1 MLRIAARA
9 VASNFRSPGD
19 LPMYVTYAS
28 LMRTDRRPRCRCRVG
43 PANFEVRAKVERFAE
58 PAVLL
63 LLAEQPSHGY
73 EIAESLE
80 GLLEEGRVDFGNL
93 YRLLRSLEG
102 EGLVSSSWND
112 EVPGPLKR
120 TYELTGEG
128 AALLG
133 AWAASLRAVVE
144 RIDTLLQ
151 RYDAVARRI
160 EEIQNGENNHEND
173 PARRRP
179 APAG

>member
-1 MLRIAARA
+1 
-9 VASNFRSPGD
+9 
-19 LPMYVTYAS
+19 
-28 LMRTDRRPRCRCRVG
+28 MRTDRQPRCRYRVG
-43 PANFEVRAKVERFAE
+43 PASFEVQAKVERFAE

-80 GLLEEGRVDFGNL
+80 GLLMEGRVDFGNL
-93 YRLLRSLEG
+93 YRLLRSLEA
-102 EGLVSSSWND
+102 EGIVSSSWND
-112 EVPGPLKR
+112 EVPRPLKR

-133 AWAASLRAVVE
+133 AWATSLQAAVK

-151 RYDAVARRI
+151 RYDLIAKRI
-160 EEIQNGENNHEND
+160 EEIQNGEQQS
-173 PARRRP
+173 
-179 APAG
+179 